1 MGQVEKER
9 KHAQI
14 QQEDTRA
21 MKRPVTKR
29 RLCLRKQSSGF
40 IPGASSLHVEAS
52 MGKTLNPKL
61 LPAAVCVQS
70 QWRRVWTNGLP
81 QRPTVTSLNT
91 NYSGGENN
99 TEPTQIGGSVLLPYM
114 LQPSLHQEQNHGDA
128 TWRSPRTRTCTLCRY
143 KRLNTSCSCSA
154 VRREE
159 VAPDAGLGI
168 VVETSTAVYFTA
180 TLSQQHL
187 CCWHHTLI
195 KKAVWR
201 SCISIFQINLPC
213 ASPCC
218 PHCHILRGIPST
230 DLLLTPRYTNLTL
243 SAFNNVQLVLL
254 DSFPWNIPRI
264 CFGCHNIRLSLQTLF
279 ILL

>member
-143 KRLNTSCSCSA
+143 KRLNTRLFGGAAFPSSKLTCPVLHHA
-154 VRREE
+154 ARTV
-159 VAPDAGLGI
+159 
-168 VVETSTAVYFTA
+168 TSSEGF
-180 TLSQQHL
+180 H
-187 CCWHHTLI
+187 
-195 KKAVWR
+195 
-201 SCISIFQINLPC
+201 P
-213 ASPCC
+213 
-218 PHCHILRGIPST
+218 
-230 DLLLTPRYTNLTL
+230 LT
-243 SAFNNVQLVLL
+243 S
-254 DSFPWNIPRI
+254 S
-264 CFGCHNIRLSLQTLF
+264 
-279 ILL
+279 